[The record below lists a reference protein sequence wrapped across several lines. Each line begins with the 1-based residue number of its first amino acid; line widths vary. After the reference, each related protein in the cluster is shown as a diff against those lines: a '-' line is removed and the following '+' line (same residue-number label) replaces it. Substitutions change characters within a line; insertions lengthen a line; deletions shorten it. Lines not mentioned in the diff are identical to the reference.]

1 MVETFLLV
9 AIGTSL
15 HCGHIHYIGGRGADR
30 LIRSKFK
37 VRNIYS
43 FISIVLALYKF
54 NSSSSSSI

>member
-1 MVETFLLV
+1 MGIYVIFFF
-9 AIGTSL
+9 
-15 HCGHIHYIGGRGADR
+15 GGGGGGGGGGGLDG

-54 NSSSSSSI
+54 SSSSSSSI